1 LEPPGYRRQLIEMQ
15 ISRGFSA
22 ATWEVDREVGVAGHD
37 TLDKHIGDFSSCV
50 GSVHVPGCTE
60 N

>member
-1 LEPPGYRRQLIEMQ
+1 MQ

-22 ATWEVDREVGVAGHD
+22 ATWEVDREVGVAGRD